1 MAAYRR
7 VDDLRSPVG
16 WLPVHRDQL
25 RAQCSVMSMGKPLPL
40 PSFLSSRQSASTHTV
55 SWLVFNGGFNNS
67 QWNSMIQH
75 TWHQCTMLSAGTT
88 FSCQRTA
95 HRQIYTHHMYVH
107 SLCLQLDTR
116 TLLFTWLSSLQPS
129 EPGRPCLLKNLCGTG
144 ARCQPTNVVKAL
156 KELQALTAIIL
167 RPACV
172 QLVAWHN
179 GITLVFG
186 RRTFLV
192 LRSTCSWRVTTYG

>member
-1 MAAYRR
+1 MQFNDSTY
-7 VDDLRSPVG
+7 LTS
-16 WLPVHRDQL
+16 VHNAVSRNNIL
-25 RAQCSVMSMGKPLPL
+25 MSKNWT
-40 PSFLSSRQSASTHTV
+40 QTNTHT
-55 SWLVFNGGFNNS
+55 
-67 QWNSMIQH
+67 H
-75 TWHQCTMLSAGTT
+75 TH
-88 FSCQRTA
+88 
-95 HRQIYTHHMYVH
+95 THHMYVH

-144 ARCQPTNVVKAL
+144 AQCQPTNVVKAL

-192 LRSTCSWRVTTYG
+192 LRSTCS